1 MNELDRRI
9 ASEKELESI
18 LNVLMSHKSEKGEY
32 HFFVTSMWQ
41 GSTRWSRNRIG
52 ITSNRKQYGVV
63 ISRYIDGGRGMVMTN
78 QTDEKAL
85 LSAVKYTEWKAL
97 LESKDQLPH
106 GYPMEVEHLEDMPA
120 NVWSDNTASY
130 SFLDSGRDV
139 QSACSKA
146 EEHGLMSAGYIDC
159 TIGSSAFVTNSNTTL
174 THDFGFGRFTRGECS
189 VTARNSKG
197 FGSGWAG
204 RSDIDFSRIDTDGI
218 SEKALEKCLASMNP
232 VRVEPG
238 RYTVILE
245 PQAVAGMVTNLLFSS
260 LNVMSRASGE
270 FDPGSPF
277 FLEHDYASGLG
288 LSKLGVKLFDE
299 RISVW
304 HDPSDPELGVRGLLP
319 KDRGVREVFW
329 VKKGVLTSL
338 AYDSSYGVTY
348 LDKNEHNNHRK
359 SFRMSGGESTLEDM
373 IAATERGM
381 LITRFSQPAV
391 THFGSMMST
400 GLTRDGLWLIEKGK
414 ISHALRNFRTL
425 ESPFFILNNIEQIG
439 KPVKVFTD
447 NSERAAVPPHRTLW
461 ADVMNFAPQ
470 YIVPPL
476 KVKDF
481 SFSTTIDAV

>member
-1 MNELDRRI
+1 MDEIDKRI

-18 LNVLMSHKSEKGEY
+18 LNVLISSKSEEGEY
-32 HFFVTSMWQ
+32 DFYVTSMWQ

-63 ISRYIDGGRGMVMTN
+63 VFRSIDGGSGMVMTN

-85 LSAVKYTEWKAL
+85 SSAVKYAEWKAL

-106 GYPMEVEHLEDMPA
+106 GYPMEVARSEDVPA
-120 NVWSDNTASY
+120 HVWSDNTASY
-130 SFLDSGRDV
+130 SFLDSGKAV
-139 QSACSKA
+139 QRACSKA

-159 TIGSSAFVTNSNTTL
+159 TIGSSAFMTNRNTEL
-174 THDFGFGRFTRGECS
+174 THDSGFARLTRGECS
-189 VTARNSKG
+189 ITARNSKG

-204 RSDIDFSRIDTDGI
+204 RSDVDFSKVDENYI
-218 SEKALEKCLASMNP
+218 SDKAVEKCLAAMNP

-245 PQAVAGMVTNLLFSS
+245 PQAVAGMITELLFSS
-260 LNVMSRASGE
+260 SRIMSRLDAE
-270 FDPGSPF
+270 DYPATPF
-277 FLEHDYASGLG
+277 HLEYDYASGLG
-288 LSKLGVKLFDE
+288 LSKLGIKLFDE

-304 HDPSDPELGVRGLLP
+304 HDPADPELGVKGLRP
-319 KDRGVREVFW
+319 GDRGVGRVSW
-329 VKKGVLTSL
+329 VEEGVLTSL
-338 AYDSSYGVTY
+338 AYGSAYGVTY
-348 LDKNEHNNHRK
+348 LDRREHNHHRK
-359 SFRMSGGESTLEDM
+359 SFRMSGGSSTLDEM
-373 IAATERGM
+373 IATTERGI
-381 LITRFSQPAV
+381 LVTRFSPPAV

-414 ISHALRNFRTL
+414 ISNSLRNFRTL

-439 KPVKVFTD
+439 EPVKVFTD
-447 NSERAAVPPHRTLW
+447 NSERVAYPPEMALW
-461 ADVMNFAPQ
+461 RDFMNFAPQ

-476 KVKDF
+476 KIRDF